1 MKILHIARECPRFS
15 TCSVNNCPLDPHPAN
30 PGDKQTV
37 CKMEKAVRQRI
48 AAKYP
53 GQLASG
59 GLTAREAAGK
69 RIFENLPLAVKS
81 RLAATGKSNL
91 AKINSGKVGENAG

>member
-1 MKILHIARECPRFS
+1 MKTSRIARECPRFNA
-15 TCSVNNCPLDPHPAN
+15 CSVNNCPLDPHPAN

-48 AAKYP
+48 AAKHP
-53 GQLASG
+53 GQLANG

-69 RIFENLPLAVKS
+69 RTFDKLPLAVKS
-81 RLAATGKSNL
+81 QLAATGKSNL
-91 AKINSGKVGENAG
+91 AKIHSGKEVQNG

>member
-1 MKILHIARECPRFS
+1 MKTSRIARECRRFS
-15 TCSVNNCPLDPHPAN
+15 ACSVNNCPLDPHPAN
-30 PGDKQTV
+30 PGDKQNV

-48 AAKYP
+48 AAKHP
-53 GQLASG
+53 GQLANG

-69 RIFENLPLAVKS
+69 RSFEKLPLAVKS

-91 AKINSGKVGENAG
+91 DKIHKGKKV